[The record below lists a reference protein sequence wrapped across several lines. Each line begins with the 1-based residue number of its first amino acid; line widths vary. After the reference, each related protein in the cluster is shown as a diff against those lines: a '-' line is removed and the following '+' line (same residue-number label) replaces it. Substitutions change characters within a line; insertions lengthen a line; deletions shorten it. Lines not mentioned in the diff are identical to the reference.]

1 MLENKIFTMVLEDD
15 GCILDMEVLD
25 AVFQQQENI
34 GPIMFLKDGEI
45 WSPGNTEW
53 CMFVT
58 GRNKLC
64 NYAMMFY

>member
-1 MLENKIFTMVLEDD
+1 
-15 GCILDMEVLD
+15 MEVLD